1 MAERKAEVLVGITVT
16 LALLILLFGVI
27 WGKGIDIFSRRV
39 NFTVRF
45 EDVQGLEKGDPVL
58 VRGIKQGEVE
68 RIVLRAKYAEVRL
81 WIRENI
87 PIYSDLRIAVEMKEL
102 LGGKQIT
109 IDPGKNGQP
118 VDFHQPFYG
127 EMRGNIKELLM
138 STERTLSRTDSVVWH
153 LKAFFEQDRLS
164 KVLQSIDEVTN
175 QAKEILTE
183 NRQDIRLTVQRLEEV
198 TRAIHEDSTAIRI
211 GDLVTQLDSTVY
223 LMKSIAVKME
233 SEEGT
238 LGKLLRD
245 RWLYDQLLKTSSDLD
260 SLITDIMKNPKKY
273 IHVSVF

>member
-81 WIRENI
+81 WLRENI

-109 IDPGKNGQP
+109 IDPGKSGQP

-127 EMRGNIKELLM
+127 ETRGNIKELLV
-138 STERTLSRTDSVVWH
+138 STERTLSRTDSVVWQ
-153 LKAFFEQDRLS
+153 LKAFLDQDHLS
-164 KVLQSIDEVTN
+164 KVLHSIDEVTN
-175 QAKEILTE
+175 QTKEILTE
-183 NRQDIRLTVQRLEEV
+183 NRQDIRLTVKRLEEV
-198 TRAIHEDSTAIRI
+198 TRSIHEDSTAIRI
-211 GDLVTQLDSTVY
+211 GDLVTRLDSTVY
-223 LMKSIAVKME
+223 LIQSIAVKME